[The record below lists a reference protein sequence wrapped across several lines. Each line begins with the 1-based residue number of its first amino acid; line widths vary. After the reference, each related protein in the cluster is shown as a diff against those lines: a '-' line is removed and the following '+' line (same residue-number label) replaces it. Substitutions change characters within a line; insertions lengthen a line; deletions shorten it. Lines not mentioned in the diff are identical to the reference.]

1 MIAPPAN
8 PLTIPPNRLT
18 SYISN
23 LASQLR
29 RNSLERQRIRDE
41 CWAIY
46 RGAPPAT
53 DKEDWQAKIVLPKAW
68 NAIEQAVSAIR
79 RLIDFNREPW
89 RVVAINP
96 LYTAQAERLTRLV
109 SLFLEKADFSTHFF
123 EGLKIAFITGIGIWK
138 VWWDFRPRP
147 KIAVQNNE
155 IVRAEF
161 LEGSLRIKAVDPNA
175 FFWLPG
181 STFNDWIGTLEIH
194 EVPKHLLSRTL
205 GIDPAIVAS
214 LPESRIDP
222 SLKSTTTRFG
232 VTPHTPPL
240 PTVTLYEYFGPI
252 ILDGQVVE
260 EAAHVITA
268 GDHLLRAT
276 RNGLWHQRPP
286 YVAMSPLKYPL
297 RDDGVGLIEMNRSL
311 LTSLNEIMNMSV
323 DMLLYRLLPIFEVNP
338 LFYDNPEDLQKIL
351 RPGTV
356 LSKSQSGINAPG
368 INAIQFPDIS
378 SGTMAV
384 MAAIDRAIQEGSLV
398 SEIQQA
404 IPRWRGIQ
412 TATEVSLKAANQQ
425 SFFGSLA
432 SEIEEHAIK
441 PIISLAIDT
450 IIQFLVS
457 SSDPRVPEILGVDA
471 ITFATMPREEL
482 VAMINGDFD
491 IKVAGVAE
499 QLNATESAQA
509 LLELLQVLSS
519 NPQAW
524 LPYLNQSAILNRLL
538 RAFNFRIDDLHD
550 IIEPAPAAQ
559 EKMARLQQ
567 LEVDRAILKQ
577 LPALLDHLRA
587 AAQQAPPATPAP
599 PEEVT
604 PPTPPE
610 SIPVPP
616 IPPEGSNG

>member
-8 PLTIPPNRLT
+8 PLTIPENRLAA
-18 SYISN
+18 YIN
-23 LASQLR
+23 DLASQLR
-29 RNSLERQRIRDE
+29 RASLERQQIRDE

-46 RGAPPAT
+46 RGAPAAT
-53 DKEDWQAKIVLPKAW
+53 QKEDWQAKIVLPKAW
-68 NAIEQAVSAIR
+68 NAIEQAVSAVR
-79 RLIDFNREPW
+79 RLLDFNREPW
-89 RVVAINP
+89 RIVAINP
-96 LYTAQAERLTRLV
+96 AYTAQAERMTRLV
-109 SLFLEKADFSTHFF
+109 NLFLEKADFSTHFF
-123 EGLKIAFITGIGIWK
+123 EGLKIAFITGLGVWK

-147 KIAVQNNE
+147 KIAVQDGA

-181 STFNDWIGTLEIH
+181 STMNDWIGTLEIH
-194 EVPKHLLSRTL
+194 EIPKHLLSRTL
-205 GIDPAIVAS
+205 GIDPALVTK

-222 SLKSTTTRFG
+222 GLKASATRFG
-232 VTPHTPPL
+232 VSQHRPPL
-240 PTVTLYEYFGPI
+240 PTVTVHEYFGPV

-260 EAAHVITA
+260 EAAHILTCGNRV
-268 GDHLLRAT
+268 LRAT

-286 YVAMSPLKYPL
+286 YVAMSPLKFPL

-338 LFYDNPEDLQKIL
+338 LFYDNPDDLQKIL

-412 TATEVSLKAANQQ
+412 TATEVSLKASNQQ

-441 PIISLAIDT
+441 PIIAQAVDC

-471 ITFATMPREEL
+471 ATFATMPREEL
-482 VAMINGDFD
+482 VAMVNGDFD

-499 QLNATESAQA
+499 QLNASDSAQA
-509 LLELLQVLSS
+509 LLELLQLLSA

-524 LPYLNQSAILNRLL
+524 LPYLNQNAILARIL
-538 RAFNFRIDDLHD
+538 RAFNFRVDDLHD
-550 IIEPAPAAQ
+550 VIEPPPVVQ
-559 EKMARLQQ
+559 EKMARFQQ
-567 LEVDRAILKQ
+567 TQVDQAILRQ
-577 LPALLDHLRA
+577 LPALLEHLRR
-587 AAQQAPPATPAP
+587 AAQEAPNEPPQA
-599 PEEVT
+599 
-604 PPTPPE
+604 
-610 SIPVPP
+610 
-616 IPPEGSNG
+616 